1 MRLHES
7 APFTGR
13 GPQIKK
19 RDPARRGAKAPRAG
33 ADRKRPTR
41 TALECA
47 EQLAQTGSWDWDLE
61 ADVLLWSDNLFRL
74 LGQEP
79 GAITPT
85 PEYVIDQT
93 HPDDRPRLEA
103 EVEAARRERRSPDV
117 TFRVVLPDDSIRVL
131 RATTTAVAEMSD
143 GRPARLI
150 GSVQDLTDTLEAQRK
165 LAESLTLVEAMQ
177 SGAPVGFAFVDTD
190 FRLVQM
196 NQTLAEVNGSPAEE
210 QLGKTVAE
218 VVPDVWAQMQ
228 PVYER
233 VLRSGEPEVNLEVER
248 ERGTTGDLRSW
259 LSSYYPVRVEG
270 EVIGL
275 GVIVIDITD
284 RTEAEHFRA
293 AVMDTI
299 LEGLFVLD
307 KNGRV
312 KFMNPAAAKLLG
324 WSEAELCGKSMHEA
338 IHYQH
343 ADGSPH
349 PEKEC
354 ELLKVRT
361 ERRAVQMMH
370 EAFTAKDGT
379 IIPVSYSAAPL
390 MRGASLDGVVVVF
403 RDRTAE
409 QAKEEEARRELD
421 TLAWVGRIRDAFDQ
435 GRMVLFSQPIV
446 PLAHGRPGEELL
458 LRMLGAGGEVI
469 LPGSFLPVAERYGLI
484 GEIDRWVIGQA
495 ARRAGSGSRVEANLS
510 ARSVGN
516 FDLLP
521 LIERELDAAGADPGD
536 LVFEITETAL
546 MDNAEAGE
554 AFAHGLS
561 AIGCQIALDDFG
573 TGFGSFTYL
582 KTLPITYLK
591 IDVDFVRDLT
601 RSEANQHLV
610 RAIVGLASDFG
621 YQTIAEGVE
630 DAEALAIL
638 KEFGVDFAQGNH
650 LGAPAPSIR

>member
-1 MRLHES
+1 
-7 APFTGR
+7 
-13 GPQIKK
+13 
-19 RDPARRGAKAPRAG
+19 
-33 ADRKRPTR
+33 
-41 TALECA
+41 
-47 EQLAQTGSWDWDLE
+47 LAQTGTWDWDLE
-61 ADVLLWSDNLFRL
+61 ADVLLWSDNMFRL
-74 LGQEP
+74 LGREA

-93 HPDDRPRLEA
+93 HPDDRPRVEA
-103 EVEAARRERRSPDV
+103 EIEAARRERIPPDV
-117 TFRVVLPDDSIRVL
+117 TYRVILPDGRIRVL
-131 RATTTAVAEMSD
+131 RGTTTAVAEMSD

-150 GSVQDLTDTLEAQRK
+150 GSVHDLTETVEAQRK
-165 LAESLTLVEAMQ
+165 MAESLTLMEAMQ

-190 FRLVQM
+190 FRIVQM
-196 NQTLAEVNGSPAEE
+196 NQTLAEVNGSPVEE
-210 QLGKTVAE
+210 QMGKTVAE

-233 VLRSGEPEVNLEVER
+233 VLRSGEAEVNLEVER
-248 ERGTTGDLRSW
+248 ERGTTGDMRSW

-270 EVIGL
+270 DVIGV
-275 GVIVIDITD
+275 GVVVIDITD

-293 AVMDTI
+293 AVMDRI
-299 LEGLFVLD
+299 VEGLYVLD
-307 KNGRV
+307 RNGRL
-312 KFMNPAAAKLLG
+312 KFMNPAAVRLLG
-324 WSEAELCGKSMHEA
+324 WSQEELSGRSMHEA
-338 IHYQH
+338 VHYQH
-343 ADGSPH
+343 GDGSPH
-349 PEKEC
+349 PEAEC

-361 ERRAVQMMH
+361 ERRPVQMMSA
-370 EAFTAKDGT
+370 AFTAKDGT

-403 RDRTAE
+403 RDRTEE
-409 QAKEEEARRELD
+409 QAREEEGRRELD

-435 GRMVLFSQPIV
+435 DRMILYAQPIV
-446 PLAHGRPGEELL
+446 PLARGRPSEELL
-458 LRMLGAGGEVI
+458 LRMLGPGGEVI
-469 LPGSFLPVAERYGLI
+469 LPGTFLPVAERYGLI

-495 ARRAGSGSRVEANLS
+495 ARRAAGGSRVEANLS

-516 FDLLP
+516 FELVP
-521 LIERELDAAGADPGD
+521 LIERELQAAGADPAD

-546 MDNAEAGE
+546 MENAEAGE
-554 AFAHGLS
+554 AFAQGLS

-591 IDVDFVRDLT
+591 IDVDFVRDLA

-610 RAIVGLASDFG
+610 RAIVGIARDFG

-638 KEFGVDFAQGNH
+638 KEFGVDFAQGIY
-650 LGAPAPSIR
+650 LGPPAP

>member
-1 MRLHES
+1 MG
-7 APFTGR
+7 A
-13 GPQIKK
+13 
-19 RDPARRGAKAPRAG
+19 DPARQDADAPGAG
-33 ADRKRPTR
+33 TDRPRPTR

-47 EQLAQTGSWDWDLE
+47 ERLAQTASWDWDLE
-61 ADVLLWSDNLFRL
+61 ADVLLWSDNMFRL
-74 LGQEP
+74 LGLEP

-85 PEYVIDQT
+85 PEYVIEQT
-93 HPDDRPRLEA
+93 HPDDRARVEA
-103 EVEAARRERRSPDV
+103 EIEAARRLGTPPDV
-117 TFRVVLPDDSIRVL
+117 TYRLVLPDGRIRVL
-131 RATTTAVAEMSD
+131 RGATTAVAEMSD
-143 GRPARLI
+143 GRPSRLI
-150 GSVQDLTDTLEAQRK
+150 GSVQDLTDAVEAERK
-165 LAESLTLVEAMQ
+165 MAESLTLMEAMQ

-190 FRLVQM
+190 FRVVQM
-196 NQTLAEVNGSPAEE
+196 NQTLAEINGSPAQE
-210 QLGKTVAE
+210 QVGKTIAE
-218 VVPDVWAQMQ
+218 LVPDVWAQMQ

-233 VLRSGEPEVNLEVER
+233 VLSSGRPEVNLEVER
-248 ERGTTGDLRSW
+248 QRGEDGDLRSW
-259 LSSYYPVRVEG
+259 LSSYYPVRVDE
-270 EVIGL
+270 EVIGI

-299 LEGLFVLD
+299 VEGLYVLD
-307 KNGRV
+307 QNGRL

-324 WSEAELCGKSMHEA
+324 WSEEELCGRSMHEA

-349 PEKEC
+349 PEEEC

-390 MRGASLDGVVVVF
+390 MRGTSLDGVVVVF
-403 RDRTAE
+403 RDRREE
-409 QAKEEEARRELD
+409 QAKEEQASRELD

-435 GRMVLFSQPIV
+435 DRMVLYSQPIV
-446 PLAHGRPGEELL
+446 PLAGGRPSQELL
-458 LRMLGAGGEVI
+458 LRMLGPGGEVI
-469 LPGSFLPVAERYGLI
+469 LPGSFLPVAERYGLV

-495 ARRAGSGSRVEANLS
+495 ALRAGSGSRVEANLS
-510 ARSVGN
+510 ARSIGN

-521 LIERELDAAGADPGD
+521 LIERELQAAGADPAD

-554 AFAHGLS
+554 AFARGLS
-561 AIGCQIALDDFG
+561 AIGCPIALDDFG

-591 IDVDFVRDLT
+591 IDVDFVRDLAT
-601 RSEANQHLV
+601 NQANQHLV
-610 RAIVGLASDFG
+610 RAIVGLARDFG
-621 YQTIAEGVE
+621 YETIAEGVE
-630 DAEALAIL
+630 NAEALAIL
-638 KEFGVDFAQGNH
+638 EEFGVDFAQGFH
-650 LGAPAPSIR
+650 LGAPAR

>member
-1 MRLHES
+1 MQ
-7 APFTGR
+7 AP
-13 GPQIKK
+13 GPG
-19 RDPARRGAKAPRAG
+19 P
-33 ADRKRPTR
+33 DRERPTR
-41 TALECA
+41 LALESA
-47 EQLAQTGSWDWDLE
+47 ERLGQTASWEWDLE
-61 ADVLLWSDNLFRL
+61 ADVLLWSDNMFRL
-74 LGQEP
+74 LGLEP
-79 GAITPT
+79 GAIDPT
-85 PEYVIDQT
+85 PEYVIEQT
-93 HPDDRPRLEA
+93 HPDDRLRVQA
-103 EVEAARRERRSPDV
+103 EIEAARRDRSPPDV
-117 TFRVVLPDDSIRVL
+117 TYRVVLPGGSIRVL
-131 RATTTAVAEMSD
+131 RGSTTAVAEMSD
-143 GRPARLI
+143 GRPSRLV
-150 GSVQDLTDTLEAQRK
+150 GSVQDLTDAVEAQRK
-165 LAESLTLVEAMQ
+165 LAESLTLMEAMQ

-190 FRLVQM
+190 FRVVQM
-196 NQTLAEVNGSPAEE
+196 NETLAEINGSPVEE
-210 QLGKTVAE
+210 QVGGTIAE
-218 VVPDVWAQMQ
+218 IVPDVWAQMQ
-228 PVYER
+228 PVYEG

-248 ERGTTGDLRSW
+248 ERGTTGELRTW
-259 LSSYYPVRVEG
+259 LSSYYPVRVED

-284 RTEAEHFRA
+284 RTEADHFRA

-299 LEGLFVLD
+299 VEGLYVLD

-312 KFMNPAAAKLLG
+312 KYMNPAATKLLG
-324 WSEAELCGKSMHEA
+324 WTEEELCGRSMHEA

-349 PEKEC
+349 PEEEC

-390 MRGASLDGVVVVF
+390 MRGISLDGVVVVF
-403 RDRTAE
+403 RDRTEE
-409 QAKEEEARRELD
+409 QAREEEARRELD

-435 GRMVLFSQPIV
+435 GRMALFSQPII
-446 PLAHGRPGEELL
+446 PLAGGRPSQELL
-458 LRMLGAGGEVI
+458 LRMLGTGGEVI
-469 LPGSFLPVAERYGLI
+469 LPGSFLPVAERYGLV

-495 ARRAGSGSRVEANLS
+495 ARRAGSGVRVEANLS
-510 ARSVGN
+510 ARSIGN

-521 LIERELDAAGADPGD
+521 LIERELDAAGADPAD

-554 AFAHGLS
+554 AFARGLA

-591 IDVDFVRDLT
+591 IDVDFVRDLA

-610 RAIVGLASDFG
+610 RAIVGLARDFG
-621 YQTIAEGVE
+621 YETIAEGVE
-630 DAEALAIL
+630 DAEALSIL
-638 KEFGVDFAQGNH
+638 KELGVDFAQGNY
-650 LGAPAPSIR
+650 LGAPAP

>member
-1 MRLHES
+1 MQ
-7 APFTGR
+7 APGS
-13 GPQIKK
+13 
-19 RDPARRGAKAPRAG
+19 G
-33 ADRKRPTR
+33 ADRERPTR
-41 TALECA
+41 LALECA
-47 EQLAQTGSWDWDLE
+47 ERLAQTASWDWDLE
-61 ADVLLWSDNLFRL
+61 AEVLLWSDNMFRL
-74 LGQEP
+74 LGLEP

-85 PEYVIDQT
+85 PEYVIEQT
-93 HPDDRPRLEA
+93 HPDDRPRVEA
-103 EVEAARRERRSPDV
+103 EIQAARRHRSPPDV
-117 TFRVVLPDDSIRVL
+117 TYRVVLPDGRIRVL
-131 RATTTAVAEMSD
+131 RGATTAVAEMSD

-150 GSVQDLTDTLEAQRK
+150 GSVQDLTDLVEAERK
-165 LAESLTLVEAMQ
+165 MAESLTLMEAMQ
-177 SGAPVGFAFVDTD
+177 SGAPVGFAFVDTE
-190 FRLVQM
+190 FRIVQI

-210 QLGKTVAE
+210 QVGKTIAE

-259 LSSYYPVRVEG
+259 LSSYYPVRVDG

-299 LEGLFVLD
+299 VEGLYVLD
-307 KNGRV
+307 KNGRL

-324 WSEAELCGKSMHEA
+324 WSEEELCGRSMHEA

-349 PEKEC
+349 PEEEC

-390 MRGASLDGVVVVF
+390 MRGTSLDGVVVVF
-403 RDRTAE
+403 RDRTEE
-409 QAKEEEARRELD
+409 QAREVEARRELD

-435 GRMVLFSQPIV
+435 DRMVLYSQPII
-446 PLAHGRPGEELL
+446 PLAGGRPSQELL
-458 LRMLGAGGEVI
+458 LRMLGPGGEVI
-469 LPGSFLPVAERYGLI
+469 LPGSFLPVAERYGLV
-484 GEIDRWVIGQA
+484 GEIDRWVIA
-495 ARRAGSGSRVEANLS
+495 EAVRRAAGGSRVEANLS
-510 ARSVGN
+510 ARSIGN

-521 LIERELDAAGADPGD
+521 LIEGELQATGADPAD

-546 MDNAEAGE
+546 MDNVEAGE
-554 AFAHGLS
+554 AFAQGLS

-591 IDVDFVRDLT
+591 IDVDFVRDLA

-621 YQTIAEGVE
+621 YETIAEGVE

-638 KEFGVDFAQGNH
+638 NDFGVDFAQGNY
-650 LGAPAPSIR
+650 LGPPAP

>member
-1 MRLHES
+1 MENGVRGRQGDD
-7 APFTGR
+7 APETGR
-13 GPQIKK
+13 D
-19 RDPARRGAKAPRAG
+19 RARPSRS
-33 ADRKRPTR
+33 
-41 TALECA
+41 ALECA
-47 EQLAQTGSWDWDLE
+47 EQLAHAATWDWDLE
-61 ADVLLWSDNLFRL
+61 ANSLLWSDNMFRL
-74 LGQEP
+74 FGLEP

-85 PEYVIDQT
+85 PEYVIEQT

-103 EVEAARRERRSPDV
+103 EIETARRQGTLPNV
-117 TFRVVLPDDSIRVL
+117 TYRLVLPDGRIRVL
-131 RATTTAVAEMSD
+131 RGATTAVAEISD
-143 GRPARLI
+143 GRPSRLI
-150 GSVQDLTDTLEAQRK
+150 GSVQDLTDTVETQRK
-165 LAESLTLVEAMQ
+165 MAESLTLMEAMQ

-190 FRLVQM
+190 FRIVQL
-196 NQTLAEVNGSPAEE
+196 NQMLAEVNGSPAEE
-210 QLGKTVAE
+210 QVGKTLAE
-218 VVPDVWAQMQ
+218 LVPAVWAQMQ

-233 VLRSGEPEVNLEVER
+233 VLTSGEPEVNLEVER
-248 ERGTTGDLRSW
+248 ENRTTGDLRSW
-259 LSSYYPVRVEG
+259 LASYYPVRVEQ
-270 EVIGL
+270 EVIGV
-275 GVIVIDITD
+275 GVIVTDITD

-299 LEGLFVLD
+299 VEGLYVLD
-307 KNGRV
+307 KNGRL

-324 WSEAELCGKSMHEA
+324 WSKEELRGKSMHEA
-338 IHYQH
+338 IHYQQ

-349 PEKEC
+349 PEEEC

-361 ERRAVQMMH
+361 ERRAVRVMH

-390 MRGASLDGVVVVF
+390 MRGTALDGVVVVF
-403 RDRTAE
+403 RDRTEE
-409 QAKEEEARRELD
+409 QAKETQAKRELD

-435 GRMVLFSQPIV
+435 DRMTLYSQPIV
-446 PLAHGRPGEELL
+446 PLTGGRPSQELL

-484 GEIDRWVIGQA
+484 DEIDRWVIGQA

-510 ARSVGN
+510 ARSVGD

-521 LIERELDAAGADPGD
+521 LIERELQAAGADPAD

-554 AFAHGLS
+554 AFAQGLS
-561 AIGCQIALDDFG
+561 KIGCQIALDDFG

-591 IDVDFVRDLT
+591 IDVDFVRDLAS
-601 RSEANQHLV
+601 SEANQHLV
-610 RAIVGLASDFG
+610 RAIVGLAGDFG

-630 DAEALAIL
+630 DAEALGIL
-638 KEFGVDFAQGNH
+638 KEFGVDFVQGYF
-650 LGAPAPSIR
+650 LGAPAPVT